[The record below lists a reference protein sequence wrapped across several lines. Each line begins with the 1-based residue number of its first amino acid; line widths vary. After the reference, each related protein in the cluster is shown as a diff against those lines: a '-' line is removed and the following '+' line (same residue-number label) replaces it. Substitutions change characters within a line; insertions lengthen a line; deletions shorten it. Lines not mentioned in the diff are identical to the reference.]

1 MQTILNQNFRRL
13 AGKTVLFTASAV
25 LSVAA
30 YAQNAI
36 ENISGFVQGGSE
48 VVRIDLSEPLP
59 VLPTGFVVQSPPRIA
74 LDLPGVTSKVS
85 RQVQD
90 FNRGNLRS
98 AQVVQ
103 GSERS
108 RVVINLKQATTYRA
122 DMSGKSLLI
131 TLAPAPLPTTSNA
144 EQRVFAENRSTNVLP
159 LRGIDFRRGEDNS
172 GRVVVQLPNSQVG
185 VDIKPQGQN
194 LVVDLLKSSL
204 PAALQ
209 KRFDVTDFGTPVQR
223 VTAAQTGDRVRLTI
237 AARGEWEHSA
247 YQSDDQLVV
256 ELHPLRVDPNKL
268 TQGPGYR
275 GEKLSL
281 NFQNVEIRALL
292 QVIADFTNFNIITS
306 DSVNGNLTLRLKDVP
321 WDQALDVVLQAKGLG
336 MRKSGNVI
344 WIAPK
349 DEMAAREK
357 QDLEARAAVTGL
369 EPLRTQSYQLNYAK
383 AVDFVKS
390 LNGEGSGQS
399 GSNNNNV
406 KMLSARGSAIAES
419 RTNMLFVTDV
429 PSVLE
434 QVSAMIAKLDIPV
447 RQVMIEA
454 RMVEATDTWGR
465 SLGVRLGLNTGTNQ
479 GGARLGSS
487 NGDTIRL
494 GIGESG
500 ATISNSLYSFSAP
513 SLGNSDFNPAAL
525 AVSIFSS
532 GAARFLNL
540 EISALEADGN
550 GKVISSPRV
559 VTADQTKAIIEQGL
573 NLPYL
578 VASSSGATAVQF
590 QKASLKLEV
599 TPQITPEGSVIMDVD
614 ITNDQIDRATV
625 AGYAISTKHIQT
637 NVLVENGG
645 TVVIGGIYV
654 VNESSGVSKVPLLG
668 DIPVVGNLF
677 KTRTKESSKREMLVF
692 LTPKIVSERA
702 AIR

>member
-1 MQTILNQNFRRL
+1 MQTKIRHHIRRL
-13 AGKTVLFTASAV
+13 LAKCALFGASAV
-25 LSVAA
+25 FSAA
-30 YAQNAI
+30 VCAQNAI
-36 ENISGFVQGGSE
+36 ENVSSFIQGGSE
-48 VVRIDLSEPLP
+48 IVRIDLSAPLP
-59 VLPTGFVVQSPPRIA
+59 ALPAGFVVQSPPRIA
-74 LDLPGVTSKVS
+74 LDFPGVASKLP
-85 RQVQD
+85 RNAID

-103 GSERS
+103 GGERS
-108 RVVINLKQATTYRA
+108 RVVISLKRATTYRA
-122 DMSGKSLLI
+122 SLDGKSLLI
-131 TLAPAPLPTTSNA
+131 TLDPAPMAAPANEAP
-144 EQRVFAENRSTNVLP
+144 RVFAESRNTSVLA
-159 LRGIDFRRGEDNS
+159 LRGIDFRRGADNS
-172 GRVVVQLPNSQVG
+172 GRIVVDLPSSQVG

-204 PAALQ
+204 PPSLS

-223 VTAAQTGDRVRLTI
+223 ITATQSGDKVRLVI

-247 YQSDDQLVV
+247 YQSDNQLVV
-256 ELHPLRVDPNKL
+256 ELHPVRADPNKL

-292 QVIADFTNFNIITS
+292 QVIADFTGFNIITS
-306 DSVNGNLTLRLKDVP
+306 DSVTGSLTLRLKDVP

-344 WIAPK
+344 WVAPK
-349 DEMAAREK
+349 DEMAAKEK
-357 QDLEARAAVTGL
+357 QELEARAAVSGL
-369 EPLRTQSYQLNYAK
+369 EPLRNQAFQLNYAK

-390 LNGEGSGQS
+390 LKGEG
-399 GSNNNNV
+399 GSHSA
-406 KMLSARGSAIAES
+406 KMLSNRGSAIAEA

-434 QVSAMIAKLDIPV
+434 QVAAMVAKLDIPI

-454 RMVEATDTWGR
+454 RMVEASDTWGR
-465 SLGVRLGLNTGTNQ
+465 SLGVRLGINDGSGTQ
-479 GGARLGSS
+479 RGAKLGSVD
-487 NGDTIRL
+487 GDTIR
-494 GIGESG
+494 IGFG
-500 ATISNSLYSFSAP
+500 KNSPLKDNTNYGMYSLPAP
-513 SLGNSDFNPAAL
+513 TLGNSDFNPAAL

-540 EISALEADGN
+540 EISALEADGK

-559 VTADQTKAIIEQGL
+559 VTADQTKAIIEQGV

-578 VASSSGATAVQF
+578 VASSSGATSVEF
-590 QKASLKLEV
+590 QKATLKLEV
-599 TPQITPEGSVIMDVD
+599 TPQITPEGGVIMDVD
-614 ITNDQIDRATV
+614 ISNDEIGRATI
-625 AGYAISTKHIQT
+625 AGYAINTKHIQT

-645 TVVIGGIYV
+645 TVVIGGIYTI
-654 VNESSGVSKVPLLG
+654 NESDDVSKVPLLG

-677 KTRTKESSKREMLVF
+677 KNRVKEVTKREMLVF
-692 LTPKIVSERA
+692 LTPKLVSERA

>member
-1 MQTILNQNFRRL
+1 MQTTIRHHIGRL
-13 AGKTVLFTASAV
+13 WAKCALLSVSAV
-25 LSVAA
+25 FSAA
-30 YAQNAI
+30 VCAQNAI
-36 ENISGFVQGGSE
+36 ENVSGFMQGGNE
-48 VVRIDLSEPLP
+48 IVRIDLSAPLSS
-59 VLPTGFVVQSPPRIA
+59 LPAGFVVQSPPRIA
-74 LDLPGVTSKVS
+74 LDFPGVASKMPRS
-85 RQVQD
+85 AID
-90 FNRGNLRS
+90 FNHGNLRS
-98 AQVVQ
+98 AHVVQ
-103 GSERS
+103 AGERS

-122 DMSGKSLLI
+122 SLDGKSLLI
-131 TLAPAPLPTTSNA
+131 TLDSVPVAAPANESP
-144 EQRVFAENRSTNVLP
+144 RVFAENRNTSVLA
-159 LRGIDFRRGEDNS
+159 LRGIDFRRGADNS
-172 GRVVVQLPNSQVG
+172 GRIMIDLPNNQVG

-204 PAALQ
+204 PPALN

-223 VTAAQTGDRVRLTI
+223 ITATQSGDKVRLVI

-247 YQSDDQLVV
+247 YQSDNQLVV
-256 ELHPLRVDPNKL
+256 ELHPVRVDPNKL

-292 QVIADFTNFNIITS
+292 QVIADFTGFNIITS
-306 DSVNGNLTLRLKDVP
+306 DSVSGSLTLRLKDVP
-321 WDQALDVVLQAKGLG
+321 WDQALDVILQAKGLG
-336 MRKSGNVI
+336 TRKSGNVI
-344 WIAPK
+344 WVAPK
-349 DEMAAREK
+349 DEMAAKEK
-357 QDLEARAAVTGL
+357 QELEARAAVTGL
-369 EPLRTQSYQLNYAK
+369 EPLRNQAFQLNYAK
-383 AVDFVKS
+383 AIDFVKG
-390 LNGEGSGQS
+390 LKGEGGTNST
-399 GSNNNNV
+399 
-406 KMLSARGSAIAES
+406 KMLSNRGSAIAEA

-434 QVSAMIAKLDIPV
+434 QVAAMIAKLDVPI

-465 SLGVRLGLNTGTNQ
+465 SLGVRLGINGENANNA
-479 GGARLGSS
+479 GAQLGSV
-487 NGDTIRL
+487 NGDTIRV
-494 GIGESG
+494 GFG
-500 ATISNSLYSFSAP
+500 SNNTTMYNLSAP
-513 SLGNSDFNPAAL
+513 TLSNTDFNPAAL

-532 GAARFLNL
+532 GAARFLTL
-540 EISALEADGN
+540 EISALEADGK

-590 QKASLKLEV
+590 QKATLKLEV

-625 AGYAISTKHIQT
+625 AGYAINTKHIQT

-645 TVVIGGIYV
+645 TVVIGGIYT
-654 VNESSGVSKVPLLG
+654 VNETDNVSKVPLLG

-677 KTRTKESSKREMLVF
+677 KSRTKEASKREMLVF
-692 LTPKIVSERA
+692 LTPKVVTERA

>member
-1 MQTILNQNFRRL
+1 MQTKIRHHIRRL
-13 AGKTVLFTASAV
+13 SVKCALFGASAV
-25 LSVAA
+25 FSAA
-30 YAQNAI
+30 VCAQNAI
-36 ENISGFVQGGSE
+36 ENVSSFIQGGSE
-48 VVRIDLSEPLP
+48 IVRIDLSAPLSA
-59 VLPTGFVVQSPPRIA
+59 LPAGFVVQSPPRIA
-74 LDLPGVTSKVS
+74 LDFPGVASKLP
-85 RQVQD
+85 RNAID

-103 GSERS
+103 GGERS
-108 RVVINLKQATTYRA
+108 RVVISLKRATTYRA
-122 DMSGKSLLI
+122 SLDGKSLLI
-131 TLAPAPLPTTSNA
+131 TLDPAPMAAPANEAP
-144 EQRVFAENRSTNVLP
+144 RVFAESRNTSVLA
-159 LRGIDFRRGEDNS
+159 LRGIDFRRGADNS
-172 GRVVVQLPNSQVG
+172 GRIVVDLPSSQVG

-204 PAALQ
+204 PPSLS

-223 VTAAQTGDRVRLTI
+223 ITATQSGDKVRLVI

-247 YQSDDQLVV
+247 YQSDNQLVV
-256 ELHPLRVDPNKL
+256 EVHPVRADPNKL

-292 QVIADFTNFNIITS
+292 QVIADFTGFNIITS
-306 DSVNGNLTLRLKDVP
+306 DSVTGSLTLRLKDVP

-344 WIAPK
+344 WVAPK
-349 DEMAAREK
+349 DEMAAKEK
-357 QDLEARAAVTGL
+357 QELEARAAVSGL
-369 EPLRTQSYQLNYAK
+369 EPLRNQAFQLNYAK

-390 LNGEGSGQS
+390 LKGEG
-399 GSNNNNV
+399 GSHSA
-406 KMLSARGSAIAES
+406 KMLSNRGSAIAEA

-434 QVSAMIAKLDIPV
+434 QVAAMVAKLDIPI

-454 RMVEATDTWGR
+454 RMVEASDTWGR
-465 SLGVRLGLNTGTNQ
+465 SLGVRLGINGVNANNA
-479 GGARLGSS
+479 GAKLGSVD
-487 NGDTIRL
+487 GDTIRIGL
-494 GIGESG
+494 G
-500 ATISNSLYSFSAP
+500 SNNTTMYSLPAP
-513 SLGNSDFNPAAL
+513 TLGNSDFNPAAL

-540 EISALEADGN
+540 EISALEADGK

-559 VTADQTKAIIEQGL
+559 VTADQTKAIIEQGV

-578 VASSSGATAVQF
+578 VASSSGATSVQF
-590 QKASLKLEV
+590 QKATLKLEV

-614 ITNDQIDRATV
+614 ISNDEIGRATI
-625 AGYAISTKHIQT
+625 AGYAINTKHIQT

-645 TVVIGGIYV
+645 TVVIGGIYTI
-654 VNESSGVSKVPLLG
+654 NESDDVSKVPLLG

-677 KTRTKESSKREMLVF
+677 KNRVKEVTKREMLVF
-692 LTPKIVSERA
+692 LTPKLVSERA